1 MRDRTQGVRG
11 QSLPLVALQLWVI
24 AAVVIALAMLGQ
36 RTVTRTRAQV
46 VADAAAL
53 AAANGGDPGAV
64 VAGSGLSINRSEVA
78 GAIDV
83 VVSAD
88 DVAAA
93 ARAERPVS
101 GATAGLDPR
110 LIAAIGLAE
119 GLLGEPV
126 PIVSGLRSRA
136 DQERLWANRHTNPYP
151 VAEPGTSM
159 HERGL
164 AIDVPLTFAPRLASV
179 GPAVGLCR
187 PLPSTDPVHFVLCD
201 P

>member
-1 MRDRTQGVRG
+1 MRGRTQGVRG

-24 AAVVIALAMLGQ
+24 AAVVVALAMVGQ
-36 RTVTRTRAQV
+36 RTVTRARTQV
-46 VADAAAL
+46 AADAAAL
-53 AAANGGDPGAV
+53 AAANGGDPAAV
-64 VAGSGLSINRSEVA
+64 APRGVDITRSEVA
-78 GAIDV
+78 GAVDIV
-83 VVSAD
+83 ASAS

-93 ARAERPVS
+93 ARAARPSS
-101 GATAGLDPR
+101 GAIAGLDPR
-110 LIAAIGLAE
+110 LVATIGVAE

-126 PIVSGLRSRA
+126 PIVSGLRTRA
-136 DQERLWANRHTNPYP
+136 EQEWLWANRHTNPYP

-164 AIDVPLTFAPRLASV
+164 AIDVPLSFAPRLASV

-187 PLPSTDPVHFVLCD
+187 PLPTTDPVHFVLCE